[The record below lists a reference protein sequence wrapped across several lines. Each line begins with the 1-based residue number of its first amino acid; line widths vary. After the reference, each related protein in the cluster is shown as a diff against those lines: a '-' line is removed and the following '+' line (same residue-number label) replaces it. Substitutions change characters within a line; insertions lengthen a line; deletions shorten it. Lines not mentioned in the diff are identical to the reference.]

1 MVQGEEWRWII
12 AVVGYTTSKES
23 TSDHLDPV
31 VELRISDG
39 RVLFIKGIHQYL
51 IKTKRISIKLI
62 IIIIIPIAIY
72 LNIELIHVV
81 EEVPNAVL

>member
-1 MVQGEEWRWII
+1 MVEGEEWRWII

-31 VELRISDG
+31 VELRIGDG

-51 IKTKRISIKLI
+51 IKAKRISIKL
-62 IIIIIPIAIY
+62 IIIIPIAIY
-72 LNIELIHVV
+72 LNIELVHVV